1 MANSALGVTLAILGL
16 LVFGALNTLTT
27 KLQFTMFSIGSEG
40 HEKLFTKPWF
50 GTFAMFVGMASVL
63 LVHMATTKQDSNK
76 AGDMIDAESKTEPL
90 LANGQ
95 PQISELT
102 QFFYVGIPAMFDLMG
117 SGLMF
122 IGLLY
127 VSASIWQM
135 LRGSMIIF
143 GAIISVTALGRK
155 LYAYNWL
162 GVFICCMGI
171 CCVGV
176 SNILNSSTDDASSG
190 GVSLQS
196 QYFGMAMIV
205 GGQVITASQV
215 VAEEKLLKD
224 VCLPPMKVVGYEGV
238 WGAIVCM
245 LVVFPVCYAMPG
257 SDNGH
262 FEDLGD
268 SIVMIQNSSALQ
280 SLILLYIFSCGTYNC
295 AGMSVTSQLSAVHR
309 TMLEASRTAGIWA
322 IDLFVHYCIDPK
334 ISFGEAWM
342 PYSWLQ
348 LVGFVFLLIGQ
359 LVYSGQIVIP
369 GLYYPPPA
377 PMVGYQSPA
386 SLRSGF
392 PLSPPQDE
400 TKIVNDADDITE
412 L

>member
-1 MANSALGVTLAILGL
+1 MANSCIGVTLAIIGL

-40 HEKLFTKPWF
+40 HEKLFQKPWF
-50 GTFAMFVGMASVL
+50 GTFAMFVGMSSVL
-63 LVHMATTKQDSNK
+63 LVHLATNK
-76 AGDMIDAESKTEPL
+76 SSKTDDMIDAQSNKEPL

-95 PQISELT
+95 PQISELK
-102 QFFYVGIPAMFDLMG
+102 QFFFVGIPAMFDLGG

-155 LYAYNWL
+155 LYCYNWL
-162 GVFICCMGI
+162 GVCICVMGI
-171 CCVGV
+171 CCVGI
-176 SNILNSSTDDASSG
+176 SNILNSSSADASSS

-205 GGQVITASQV
+205 AGQVITASQV

-238 WGAIVCM
+238 WGCIACL

-262 FEDLGD
+262 FEDFGD
-268 SIVMIQNSSALQ
+268 SIVMIENNSTLL
-280 SLILLYIFSCGTYNC
+280 SLILLYVFSCATYNC

-322 IDLFVHYCIDPK
+322 IDLFVHYFIDSK

-348 LVGFVFLLIGQ
+348 MVGFVLLLLGQ
-359 LVYSGQIVIP
+359 LVYSGVITIP

-400 TKIVNDADDITE
+400 SKVPNDGDDINQ

>member
-1 MANSALGVTLAILGL
+1 VHLATGR
-16 LVFGALNTLTT
+16 
-27 KLQFTMFSIGSEG
+27 
-40 HEKLFTKPWF
+40 
-50 GTFAMFVGMASVL
+50 
-63 LVHMATTKQDSNK
+63 NK
-76 AGDMIDAESKTEPL
+76 AVDMIDAESNKEPL
-90 LANGQ
+90 LNANGQ
-95 PQISELT
+95 PQISELK
-102 QFFYVGIPAMFDLMG
+102 QFMFVGIPAMFDLGG

-155 LYAYNWL
+155 LYGYNWL
-162 GVFICCMGI
+162 GVLICCCGI
-171 CCVGV
+171 GCVGV
-176 SNILNSSTDDASSG
+176 SNVLNSGSG
-190 GVSLQS
+190 GGGEDPDAMSR

-238 WGAIVCM
+238 WGAVVC
-245 LVVFPVCYAMPG
+245 LFVVFPVCYLLPG

-262 FEDLGD
+262 FEDAGD
-268 SIVMIQNSSALQ
+268 SIVMLENNSSLAALC
-280 SLILLYIFSCGTYNC
+280 LLYIFSCATYNC

-322 IDLFVHYCIDPK
+322 IDLFVHYCIDPT

-342 PYSWLQ
+342 AYSWLQ
-348 LVGFVFLLIGQ
+348 LVGFVFLLLGQ
-359 LVYSGQIVIP
+359 LVYSGQIIIP

-377 PMVGYQSPA
+377 PMTMLQSPA

-392 PLSPPQDE
+392 PLPPPQETGDE
-400 TKIVNDADDITE
+400 ITQ